1 MGKKVLAIFL
11 LMLIVSIVGYLN
23 SEVAWL
29 EYTFAHLGGLSIL
42 GFIGSFIGI
51 IALKK
56 GYNFW
61 TTLLF
66 SILLPVILGFTAV
79 LIVQPMTCGGTVS
92 LASSFLLLIIFSVL
106 RHNSRTKLI

>member
-1 MGKKVLAIFL
+1 MERMVIALFL
-11 LMLIVSIVGYLN
+11 LMLIISIVGYLN
-23 SEVAWL
+23 LEVVWL

-42 GFIGSFIGI
+42 GLIGSFIGI

-61 TTLLF
+61 KTLLVT
-66 SILLPVILGFTAV
+66 ILLPVILGFTAV

-106 RHNSRTKLI
+106 RHSSRTKLI